1 MVFKGEVLK
10 IHKQMLELKQGKK
23 KADEEITLSEVQK
36 PGNAALPRP
45 NALEL
50 QQTAQLTNLSQVE
63 VI

>member
-10 IHKQMLELKQGKK
+10 IHKQMLELEQGKK
-23 KADEEITLSEVQK
+23 EANEEITLSEVQK

-45 NALEL
+45 NAREL
-50 QQTAQLTNLSQVE
+50 HQTAQLTSLSQIE